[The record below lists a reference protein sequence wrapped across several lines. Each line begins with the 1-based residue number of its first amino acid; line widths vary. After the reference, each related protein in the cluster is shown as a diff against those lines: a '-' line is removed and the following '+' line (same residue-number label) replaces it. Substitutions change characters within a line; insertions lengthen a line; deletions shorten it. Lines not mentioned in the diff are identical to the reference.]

1 MVTGNE
7 LLTHYLMPDLF
18 LRGCLNIFYLVH
30 MHSFT
35 ASIQKFNEQGEKTG
49 WTYIVVPDAVTKKLN
64 PGVKKSYRVK
74 GKLDDFKI
82 EKTALIPMGKG
93 DFILPI
99 NATIRKA
106 TGKRFGASL
115 KVQLE
120 LDHNPILPPA
130 VLMECLA
137 DEPEAL
143 KHFNSLPQG
152 HRNYFTKW
160 IESAKTEPTK
170 TKRIAMVIKTMVRK
184 MDFGAMLRDERKML
198 GR

>member
-1 MVTGNE
+1 M
-7 LLTHYLMPDLF
+7 LT
-18 LRGCLNIFYLVH
+18 
-30 MHSFT
+30 FT
-35 ASIQKFNEQGEKTG
+35 TTILKFSRQGEKTG
-49 WTYIVVPDAVTKKLN
+49 WNYIVVPEKISKKLN

-74 GKLDDFKI
+74 GQLDDHKI

-93 DFILPI
+93 DFILPV
-99 NATIRKA
+99 NAAIRKA

-120 LDHNPILPPA
+120 IDDAPILPPA
-130 VLMECLA
+130 ELLECLQ

-152 HRNYFTKW
+152 HRNYFIKW
-160 IESAKTEPTK
+160 IESAQTEPTK
-170 TKRIAMVIKTMVRK
+170 TKRIALVIKTMVRK
-184 MDFGAMLRDERKML
+184 MDFGAMLREERDERKML

>member
-1 MVTGNE
+1 M
-7 LLTHYLMPDLF
+7 
-18 LRGCLNIFYLVH
+18 I
-30 MHSFT
+30 SFS
-35 ASIQKFNEQGEKTG
+35 AAIEKFNTHGEKTG
-49 WTYIVVPDAVTKKLN
+49 WTFIVVPDKVAKKIN

-74 GKLDDFKI
+74 GKLDDHKI

-99 NATIRKA
+99 NAAIRKA
-106 TGKRFGASL
+106 TGKRFGATL

-120 LDHNPILPPA
+120 IDSSPILPPA
-130 VLMECLA
+130 ELIECLQ

-143 KHFNSLPQG
+143 KYFNSLPQG

-160 IESAKTEPTK
+160 IETAKTEPTK
-170 TKRIAMVIKTMVRK
+170 TKRIALVIKTMVRK
-184 MDFGAMLRDERKML
+184 MDFGAMLREERDERRLL

>member
-1 MVTGNE
+1 M
-7 LLTHYLMPDLF
+7 LT
-18 LRGCLNIFYLVH
+18 
-30 MHSFT
+30 FT
-35 ASIQKFNEQGEKTG
+35 ASIQKFNQQGEKTG
-49 WTYIVVPDAVTKKLN
+49 WTYIVVPEKISKKLN

-74 GKLDDFKI
+74 GKLDDYTI

-93 DFILPI
+93 DFILPV
-99 NATIRKA
+99 NAAIRKA
-106 TGKRFGASL
+106 TGKRFGAML

-120 LDHNPILPPA
+120 LDSTPILPPA
-130 VLMECLA
+130 ELLECLQ

-143 KHFNSLPQG
+143 KYFNSLPQG

-170 TKRIAMVIKTMVRK
+170 TKRIALVIKTMVRK
-184 MDFGAMLRDERKML
+184 MDFGAMLREERDERKML

>member
-1 MVTGNE
+1 
-7 LLTHYLMPDLF
+7 
-18 LRGCLNIFYLVH
+18 
-30 MHSFT
+30 MHSFN
-35 ASIQKFNEQGEKTG
+35 AIIQKFNQQGEKTG
-49 WTYIVVPDAVTKKLN
+49 WTYIVVPDTIAKKLN
-64 PGVKKSYRVK
+64 PGVKKSYRIK
-74 GKLDDFKI
+74 GKLDDYKI
-82 EKTALIPMGKG
+82 EKTALIPMGEG

-99 NATIRKA
+99 NAAMRKA
-106 TGKRFGASL
+106 TGKRLGASL

-120 LDHNPILPPA
+120 MDHAPILPPA
-130 VLMECLA
+130 LLMECLA

-170 TKRIAMVIKTMVRK
+170 TKRIALVIKTMVRK
-184 MDFGAMLRDERKML
+184 MDFGAMLREERNERKML

>member
-1 MVTGNE
+1 M
-7 LLTHYLMPDLF
+7 L
-18 LRGCLNIFYLVH
+18 
-30 MHSFT
+30 SFST
-35 ASIQKFNEQGEKTG
+35 TILKFSKQGEKTG
-49 WTYIVVPDAVTKKLN
+49 WTYIVVPDSIAKKLN

-74 GKLDDFKI
+74 GKLDDLKI

-93 DFILPI
+93 DFILPV

-106 TGKRFGASL
+106 TGKRFGGTL

-120 LDHNPILPPA
+120 LDHSQILPPA
-130 VLMECLA
+130 ELLECLQ

-143 KHFNSLPQG
+143 NHFNSLPQG

-170 TKRIAMVIKTMVRK
+170 TKRIALVIKTMARK
-184 MDFGAMLRDERKML
+184 MDFGTMLREERDERKML
-198 GR
+198 GK